1 MKLQEILKARGIT
14 DEQLKEVQEQDIP
27 AAAESFQR
35 IMDIYYLLKVTADME
50 SAYWYNRVW
59 WENDGDLLE
68 VRRAKAV
75 AASLAHSTPTILPYE
90 KLVMNKTKHL
100 RGAFPFPWVCAS
112 FFNSLAESL
121 MEEAE
126 APAENEADSVSV
138 VGAGGG
144 NVTESYGEVI
154 SIAKKFGMRKEDI
167 PVLVKVSKYWDGI
180 SVEDISTKY
189 AKTLPGFEQFQNIM
203 DSVLVMFDS
212 FAIPQGREV
221 MNYYMPLQYGFD
233 GILEL
238 CDEKIAKTMGEAGG
252 DGVLGMGRGYYYAAM
267 KEIVKGLSQWCENY
281 ARKAEDLASREPDEA
296 YKKNYLEIAQVM
308 HNIAHKRPSTFRE
321 ALQMTLCLHLGV
333 VNEDPQSGQS
343 IGRLGQVLQPFYEKD
358 IADGTTT
365 EEEVVELLEL
375 YRIKITCIECFASA
389 GVSGGVLS
397 GNTFNNLSLGGQNYD
412 GLSAVTPLEYLIIEA
427 GMRAQT
433 PQPTLSIL
441 YDEKLPEDFLMKA
454 AACTKLGMG
463 YPAWMNNQV
472 GMNFMLRQ
480 YGPEGMDLYDARA
493 WCLGGCLESAP
504 GCFLPLEYNGKVTM
518 IPGGASPTC
527 GTGIHFTGLPKVLE
541 LVLTNGVDKR
551 TGKQVFPPHN
561 KKLETFD
568 ELLDQW
574 KEYLDISNRIVNK
587 VNNIQMDVWRKYNM
601 PAVNSLLKPDC
612 FKKGQHIGNCGARY
626 NACINAPKYGNADP
640 YADQLLR
647 DYHMYLLHYLPTLE
661 SFFGKPEYLCQIS
674 VSTHGPQGFIT
685 LATADGRLA
694 GTTYSDGSVSAA
706 PGTDKNG
713 IYALF
718 ESATV
723 YDHSQNQNA
732 QMNLKLHP
740 SSVQGVQGTRKLLE
754 LVRTYMRKG
763 GFHVQFNVVSSD
775 ILKEAQKTPDQYR
788 DLMVRVAGF
797 TQYWCEIGKPIQD
810 EVIYRTEYEE
820 V

>member
-1 MKLQEILKARGIT
+1 M
-14 DEQLKEVQEQDIP
+14 
-27 AAAESFQR
+27 
-35 IMDIYYLLKVTADME
+35 
-50 SAYWYNRVW
+50 
-59 WENDGDLLE
+59 
-68 VRRAKAV
+68 
-75 AASLAHSTPTILPYE
+75 
-90 KLVMNKTKHL
+90 
-100 RGAFPFPWVCAS
+100 
-112 FFNSLAESL
+112 
-121 MEEAE
+121 
-126 APAENEADSVSV
+126 
-138 VGAGGG
+138 
-144 NVTESYGEVI
+144 
-154 SIAKKFGMRKEDI
+154 
-167 PVLVKVSKYWDGI
+167 PV
-180 SVEDISTKY
+180 
-189 AKTLPGFEQFQNIM
+189 
-203 DSVLVMFDS
+203 
-212 FAIPQGREV
+212 
-221 MNYYMPLQYGFD
+221 
-233 GILEL
+233 
-238 CDEKIAKTMGEAGG
+238 
-252 DGVLGMGRGYYYAAM
+252 
-267 KEIVKGLSQWCENY
+267 
-281 ARKAEDLASREPDEA
+281 
-296 YKKNYLEIAQVM
+296 
-308 HNIAHKRPSTFRE
+308 
-321 ALQMTLCLHLGV
+321 
-333 VNEDPQSGQS
+333 
-343 IGRLGQVLQPFYEKD
+343 
-358 IADGTTT
+358 
-365 EEEVVELLEL
+365 
-375 YRIKITCIECFASA
+375 
-389 GVSGGVLS
+389 
-397 GNTFNNLSLGGQNYD
+397 
-412 GLSAVTPLEYLIIEA
+412 
-427 GMRAQT
+427 
-433 PQPTLSIL
+433 
-441 YDEKLPEDFLMKA
+441 
-454 AACTKLGMG
+454 
-463 YPAWMNNQV
+463 
-472 GMNFMLRQ
+472 
-480 YGPEGMDLYDARA
+480 YDARA
-493 WCLGGCLESAP
+493 WCLGGCLESDP

-518 IPGGASPTC
+518 ITGGTSPTC

-568 ELLDQW
+568 ELLDQR

-626 NACINAPKYGNADP
+626 NACINFESCGTITFINSLASLKKNVYDTKKYTLEEMTDAMLHNFGFRTAYDTGVFSPDYRESTDDAQKYAAIFADCINAPKYGNADP

-647 DYHMYLLHYLPTLE
+647 DYHTYLLHYLPTLE

-694 GTTYSDGSVSAA
+694 GTTYSDGSISAA

-713 IYALF
+713 VYALF

-775 ILKEAQKTPDQYR
+775 TLKEAQKTPDQYR